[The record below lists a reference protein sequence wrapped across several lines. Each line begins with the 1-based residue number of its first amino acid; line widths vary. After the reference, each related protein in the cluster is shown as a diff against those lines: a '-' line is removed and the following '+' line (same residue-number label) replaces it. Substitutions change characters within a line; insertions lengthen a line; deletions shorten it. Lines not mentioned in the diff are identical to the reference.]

1 MSEQNAF
8 SRILVCK
15 NTEKAKEFLQEQYG
29 AVRHIW
35 YEKEDF
41 LLDDAKEL
49 IKEAYIAEISTKYLM
64 VLSRSYRME
73 AQNALLKILEEPPS
87 NIVFILVTPSK
98 TALLPTIRSRLPLE
112 ELSSVYERVHSGLNL
127 KKLDLNAIYAFVQTH
142 QSMDKNSLKEMV
154 QAIVYEAIH
163 EHGLRF
169 SEREMDYF
177 QKLVHLCELNTR
189 AQTVFISLLL
199 GILQRKY
206 P

>member
-1 MSEQNAF
+1 
-8 SRILVCK
+8 
-15 NTEKAKEFLQEQYG
+15 
-29 AVRHIW
+29 
-35 YEKEDF
+35 
-41 LLDDAKEL
+41 
-49 IKEAYIAEISTKYLM
+49 
-64 VLSRSYRME
+64 ME

-127 KKLDLNAIYAFVQTH
+127 KKLDLNAIYTFVQTH